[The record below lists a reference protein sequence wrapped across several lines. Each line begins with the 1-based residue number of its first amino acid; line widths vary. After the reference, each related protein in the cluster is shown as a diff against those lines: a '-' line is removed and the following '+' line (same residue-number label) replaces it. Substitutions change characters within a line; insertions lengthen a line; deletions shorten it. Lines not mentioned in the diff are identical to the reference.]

1 VSGDEIKLSNPFST
15 GGGGSNFENNIQTMF
30 VILMLSGGFAPCLP
44 AFPIKKIKLQGR
56 YEGYETDDCILFLEQ
71 RGGGEKPKLL
81 AQIKHRIRIAKND
94 KTFDEVMRAAWRDF
108 KNPAIFDPRCDA
120 LALIIGPLT
129 ASDTENVRFILDWAR
144 TSATADEFLTKVNLA
159 TFSSAVKQAKL
170 NVFRSQ
176 LKKANNGVALTD
188 DELWRF
194 LKSYHVVGYDF
205 DVASGGSLSL
215 VRSHIGQFAGDNI
228 SEILAVVAK
237 EVAFFN
243 QSAGTIT
250 IDTLSAEVRA
260 AFKERVRP
268 DSIPA
273 EFLKAGPDVL
283 PAPVPPESQNAIAFA
298 SLLGSW
304 NENVEGDR
312 DAIKELIKGND

>member
-1 VSGDEIKLSNPFST
+1 
-15 GGGGSNFENNIQTMF
+15 MF

-81 AQIKHRIRIAKND
+81 AQIKHRIRVAKND
-94 KTFDEVMRAAWRDF
+94 KTFEEVMRAAWRDF

-120 LALIIGPLT
+120 LALITGPLS

-159 TFSSAVKQAKL
+159 TFSSAAKQAKL
-170 NVFRSQ
+170 KVFRSQ
-176 LKKANNGVALTD
+176 LKKANDDVALTD

-215 VRSHIGQFAGDNI
+215 VRSHIGHLRATIFQRSLPLSRRRLPSSIKAPARSQSI
-228 SEILAVVAK
+228 RCPRKSELLSKNACGPR
-237 EVAFFN
+237 AFL
-243 QSAGTIT
+243 
-250 IDTLSAEVRA
+250 LS
-260 AFKERVRP
+260 F
-268 DSIPA
+268 
-273 EFLKAGPDVL
+273 
-283 PAPVPPESQNAIAFA
+283 
-298 SLLGSW
+298 
-304 NENVEGDR
+304 
-312 DAIKELIKGND
+312 